1 MEGKNPKI
9 LFFGAGVIGA
19 SVAGWIAP
27 HHDNILV
34 LDQGETAAALRRDG
48 ITLYLG
54 REPAKRQNVRVNVV
68 DSIEQA
74 ADADIIVLGV
84 KNYSLE
90 AVARL
95 LREKTDGRAVIVSMA
110 NGCVNQEILP
120 KYFSRVVYCVVS
132 YNAWMDRPGV
142 IGYQKKGP
150 LVIGTPDNSLQAEL
164 KIVSDI
170 FNRGVETV
178 ITPHLQDAVHCKI
191 VINLTNSVTTLVGH
205 RFREISDPAAFQRIL
220 SGLLWEGVEILKAAG
235 YHECKLG
242 GMPPWFILRLGAKLP
257 GIVTRPMFNMNVRKM
272 VMSSMAQDVIQRGGK
287 DNELDS
293 INGHI
298 VSLADT
304 LGMEAPFN
312 RTIHALC
319 KREFAKPDFQPLDVK
334 EVWAEIEKV
343 QMARRIQHA
352 P

>member
-1 MEGKNPKI
+1 MDCKNPKV
-9 LFFGAGVIGA
+9 LFFGAGVIGG

-27 HHDNILV
+27 HYDNLV
-34 LDQGETAAALRRDG
+34 LLDQGETAAALKKEG
-48 ITLYLG
+48 VTLYLG
-54 REPAKRQNVRVNVV
+54 AEPDKKEHARVAVV
-68 DSIEQA
+68 DGIEQA

-90 AVARL
+90 PVAKMI
-95 LREKTDGRAVIVSMA
+95 REKIGDRAIIVSMA

-132 YNAWMDRPGV
+132 YNAWTDKPGV

-150 LVIGTPDNSLQAEL
+150 LVIGTPDNGLQAEL
-164 KIVSDI
+164 KLVSDI

-205 RFREISDPAAFQRIL
+205 RFKPISEPAAFQRIL
-220 SGLLWEGVEILKAAG
+220 SGLLWEGVEIVKAAG

-257 GIVTRPMFNMNVRKM
+257 GIVTRPMFNMNVKKM

-298 VSLADT
+298 VSLADR
-304 LGMEAPFN
+304 LGLKAPFN
-312 RTIHALC
+312 RTIYAMC
-319 KREFAKPDFQPLDVK
+319 RTEFAKPDFQPLDVK
-334 EVWAEIEKV
+334 VVWSEIEK
-343 QMARRIQHA
+343 AL
-352 P
+352 

>member
-1 MEGKNPKI
+1 MDGKNPKV
-9 LFFGAGVIGA
+9 LFFGAGVIGG

-27 HHDNILV
+27 HYDNLCL
-34 LDQGETAAALRRDG
+34 LDQGETAAALKKDG

-54 REPAKRQNVRVNVV
+54 GEPDNKQHVKVNVI

-90 AVARL
+90 PVAKL
-95 LREKTDGRAVIVSMA
+95 LKEKVGDRAIIVSMA
-110 NGCVNQEILP
+110 NGCVNQEVLP
-120 KYFSRVVYCVVS
+120 KYFSRVIYCVVS

-164 KIVSDI
+164 KLVSDV
-170 FNRGVETV
+170 FNLGVETV

-191 VINLTNSVTTLVGH
+191 VINLTNSATTLVGH
-205 RFREISDPAAFQRIL
+205 RFREISDTAAFQRIL
-220 SGLLWEGVEILKAAG
+220 SGLLWEGVEIVKAAG

-242 GMPPWFILRLGAKLP
+242 GMPSWALLWLGAKLP
-257 GIVTRPMFNMNVRKM
+257 GIVTRPMFNMNVKKM

-287 DNELDS
+287 ENELDT
-293 INGHI
+293 INGCI
-298 VSLADT
+298 VALADKA
-304 LGMEAPFN
+304 GVKAPIN
-312 RTIHALC
+312 RAVYAMC

-334 EVWAEIEKV
+334 VVWAEIEKA
-343 QMARRIQHA
+343 MRS
-352 P
+352 

>member
-1 MEGKNPKI
+1 MDGNNPKV
-9 LFFGAGVIGA
+9 LFFGAGVIGG

-27 HHDNILV
+27 HYANIVL
-34 LDQGETAAALRRDG
+34 LDQGETAAALKQDG
-48 ITLYLG
+48 VTLYRG
-54 REPAKRQNVRVNVV
+54 DEPDNKEHVKVNVV
-68 DSIEQA
+68 DSLEQA

-90 AVARL
+90 PVAKL
-95 LREKTDGRAVIVSMA
+95 IREKVGDRAVIVSMA
-110 NGCVNQEILP
+110 NGCVNQEVLP
-120 KYFSRVVYCVVS
+120 KYFSRIVYCVVS
-132 YNAWMDRPGV
+132 YNAWTDRPGI

-150 LVIGTPDNSLQAEL
+150 LVIGTPDNGLQAEL
-164 KIVSDI
+164 ALVSGI

-242 GMPPWFILRLGAKLP
+242 GMPSWALLWLGAKLP
-257 GIVTRPMFNMNVRKM
+257 GIVTRPMFNMNVKKM
-272 VMSSMAQDVIQRGGK
+272 VMSSMAQDVIQRGGRE
-287 DNELDS
+287 NELDT

-298 VSLADT
+298 VELADR
-304 LGMEAPFN
+304 LGMKAPFN
-312 RTIHALC
+312 RTVYALC
-319 KREFAKPDFQPLDVK
+319 RREFAKPDFQPLDVK
-334 EVWAEIEKV
+334 EVWTEIGK
-343 QMARRIQHA
+343 AL
-352 P
+352 